1 MIYKHSDLIGSITGI
16 VVPDGIS
23 EIEDETFA
31 GCTLWG
37 SVNFSGDI
45 KSVGNASFN
54 FCFKEEYKL
63 KITSDFLRCIEH
75 YHLLKD
81 KAEYDYHL
89 NDPNGGNSNAL
100 PGNILRMLN
109 VAVSG
114 VPSSAHGFNHKM
126 ATKFFE

>member
-54 FCFKEEYKL
+54 FCFKL
-63 KITSDFLRCIEH
+63 QKI
-75 YHLLKD
+75 
-81 KAEYDYHL
+81 
-89 NDPNGGNSNAL
+89 NL
-100 PGNILRMLN
+100 PDTLTEIGDRVFHTHWQKKIL
-109 VAVSG
+109 
-114 VPSSAHGFNHKM
+114 
-126 ATKFFE
+126 